1 MHLIR
6 IGAIGGIETLVRQ
19 RGANP
24 VHLIHE
30 VGLSP
35 SQFRDPNT
43 LISLEKMAE
52 LVELCSIECQDTHF
66 GLALGFHQDPG
77 VLMDLL
83 VTASREQSIVE
94 AVENF
99 ARHLY
104 LHATGVR
111 LEVLTMEE
119 AAQAR
124 FCFEIT
130 TPYGIDQ
137 MNQLGA
143 GQLINII
150 AGMVSVTE
158 RHHLSIHLRQHA
170 PHQAAPSSTRGRF
183 TVHYGAPFDGV
194 VIDATIAHRRPHLDE
209 AILSQHFSAYL
220 AYLKARYPGNVLS
233 QIKEVIGRL
242 LPSGEC
248 SLTRVAATLDLSPRT
263 LQRLLQREATSYG
276 AQLQQVRCAMAQQH
290 LEHSHMG
297 ITDLALNLGY
307 SDVSVFSRHFRHW
320 TGQSPRAWRNARV
333 DTSTP
338 TQPEM
343 PQP

>member
-24 VHLIHE
+24 VHLIRQ

-52 LVELCSIECQDTHF
+52 LVELCAIECQDAHF

-83 VTASREQSIVE
+83 VTASREQSVVG
-94 AVENF
+94 AVESF

-111 LEVLTMEE
+111 LEVVTAED

-137 MNQLGA
+137 LNQLGA

-150 AGMVSVTE
+150 AGMVPEAE
-158 RHHLSIHLRQHA
+158 RRHLSIHLRQHA
-170 PHQAAPSSTRGRF
+170 PDQAAPSSTRGRF
-183 TVHYGAPFDGV
+183 TIYHGAPFDGV
-194 VIDATIAHRRPHLDE
+194 VIDATAAHRRPHLDE

-220 AYLKARYPGNVLS
+220 TYLKARYPGNVLS

-248 SLTRVAATLDLSPRT
+248 SLKRVAATLDLSPRT
-263 LQRLLQREATSYG
+263 LQRMLQREATNYG
-276 AQLQQVRCAMAQQH
+276 EQLQQVRCTMAQQH
-290 LEHSHMG
+290 LEHGRMG

-307 SDVSVFSRHFRHW
+307 SDVSVFSRHFRRW
-320 TGQSPRAWRNARV
+320 TGQSPRAWRNALKAV
-333 DTSTP
+333 TKP